1 MLYFEFEFKMFIN
14 FLNLLLTHNI
24 FMQIIFLMSFCL
36 SKKTGIKTKNGGQSD
51 FKNNKAIKK
60 LHKNL

>member
-1 MLYFEFEFKMFIN
+1 
-14 FLNLLLTHNI
+14 
-24 FMQIIFLMSFCL
+24 MQIIFLMSFCL

-60 LHKNL
+60 LTQNFIKIYENN